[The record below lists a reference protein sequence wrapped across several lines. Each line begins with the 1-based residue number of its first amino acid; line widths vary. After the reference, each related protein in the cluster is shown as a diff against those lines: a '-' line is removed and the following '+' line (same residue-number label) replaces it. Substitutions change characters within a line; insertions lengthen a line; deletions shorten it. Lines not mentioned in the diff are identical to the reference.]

1 MITAVVLKTSLWKE
15 RWYALQENF
24 VTVGSDFFLEL
35 LADDDVLYLTDNGI
49 SSEEGNSVSETNDTG
64 TSDAENIDKESAD
77 LESTD
82 AERLIYIARFY
93 ANDTLY
99 LYEEN
104 SLIIQVETKQ
114 YEEEERNGNY
124 NDEYGEGD
132 ISSPLEQFLYELDR
146 DNIEPHREE
155 INTFF
160 EENKSEAIDAMQNG
174 EETAEMDV
182 TDWFP
187 ETMILPGEQNT
198 YTCHVSSV
206 TMAFAPGYVT
216 KENVGPL
223 EEYPSRVY
231 VDGEYYWYMSGVC
244 FLVDGIME

>member
-1 MITAVVLKTSLWKE
+1 MVLKTSLWKE

-24 VTVGSDFFLEL
+24 VTVGSDSFLEL

-49 SSEEGNSVSETNDTG
+49 SSEEENSVSETTDTG
-64 TSDAENIDKESAD
+64 TPDAENADKESAD

-124 NDEYGEGD
+124 NAEYGEGD
-132 ISSPLEQFLYELDR
+132 ISSPLEPFLYEL
-146 DNIEPHREE
+146 H
-155 INTFF
+155 
-160 EENKSEAIDAMQNG
+160 
-174 EETAEMDV
+174 
-182 TDWFP
+182 
-187 ETMILPGEQNT
+187 
-198 YTCHVSSV
+198 
-206 TMAFAPGYVT
+206 
-216 KENVGPL
+216 
-223 EEYPSRVY
+223 
-231 VDGEYYWYMSGVC
+231 
-244 FLVDGIME
+244 GIMEKSENVKCTE